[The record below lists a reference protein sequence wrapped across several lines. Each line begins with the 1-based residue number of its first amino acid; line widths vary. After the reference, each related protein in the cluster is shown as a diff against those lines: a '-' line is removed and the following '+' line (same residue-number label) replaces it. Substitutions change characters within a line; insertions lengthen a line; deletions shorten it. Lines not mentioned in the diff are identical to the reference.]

1 MTTFQLFLLL
11 LAGGVFYLF
20 FKQLFSGNYPK
31 RGVDFEGKVAD
42 EQIGPINRP
51 DQTFSTPKLPLSRLE
66 ELLHSADEAVEK
78 GDFEEAKKALI
89 SALILEEH
97 NAEALQKIGYVTMQM
112 GEYQEAARY
121 FETLLSLDDNDDM
134 AHGALA
140 NALHKLGRQKEAET
154 HHKKALTLDGGYPAH
169 HFNYANTLY
178 DLGRHSEALVAYQKA
193 LELDPT
199 LEEAQKMVKE
209 LKESLDA
216 K

>member
-42 EQIGPINRP
+42 EQIGTINRP
-51 DQTFSTPKLPLSRLE
+51 EQTFSTPKQPLNRVTQ
-66 ELLHSADEAVEK
+66 LLSIADEAVANN
-78 GDFEEAKKALI
+78 DLEEAKKALG
-89 SALILEEH
+89 SALIIEPKNPEV
-97 NAEALQKIGYVTMQM
+97 LQKMGYVLMQM
-112 GEYQEAARY
+112 EQYQEAKGY
-121 FETLLSLDDNDDM
+121 FETVVSLDENDDM

-140 NALHKLGRQKEAET
+140 NVLNKLGKQKEAQE
-154 HHKKALTLDGGYPAH
+154 HHKKALALDSTYPAH

-193 LELDPT
+193 LELDPS
-199 LEEAQKMVKE
+199 LEV
-209 LKESLDA
+209 A
-216 K
+216 KQMITQLGGEHGAK